1 MRRRTLALLAL
12 LFLTVNSAFAQGPR
26 RTTDFDQPIAALWQL
41 APVLPECAS
50 SSSVAQD
57 PPRNARSAPTINLVA
72 GGLTGG
78 VVGFF
83 GFGIAGALIAS
94 GLSDNQG
101 DGYEALGGFA
111 IGALVGESVLL
122 PLGVH
127 LTNRRQ
133 GDYGVSLLASAGIAA
148 LGLGL
153 TGALQD
159 MGIVFLPAIPLAQL
173 VTSISLER
181 RTAD

>member
-1 MRRRTLALLAL
+1 MRFISWSVALVLLA
-12 LFLTVNSAFAQGPR
+12 
-26 RTTDFDQPIAALWQL
+26 
-41 APVLPECAS
+41 CAS
-50 SSSVAQD
+50 SSVVAQGPLRDYRFNSVALRTTTIQTRD
-57 PPRNARSAPTINLVA
+57 VPTINLVA

-127 LTNRRQ
+127 VANGRR
-133 GDYGVSLLASAGIAA
+133 GDYGISFLASMGIAA
-148 LGLGL
+148 LGLSL
-153 TGALQD
+153 TGAMDD
-159 MGIVFLPAIPLAQL
+159 MAVVFLPAIPIAQL
-173 VTSISLER
+173 ITTISLER
-181 RTAD
+181 RTTN

>member
-1 MRRRTLALLAL
+1 MR
-12 LFLTVNSAFAQGPR
+12 SISS
-26 RTTDFDQPIAALWQL
+26 IAALVLL
-41 APVLPECAS
+41 ACAS
-50 SSSVAQD
+50 SSAVAQGPLRDYRFD
-57 PPRNARSAPTINLVA
+57 PLPLAAATIQTREVPTINLVA
-72 GGLTGG
+72 GGLTAG

-94 GLSDNQG
+94 GMSDNQG

-111 IGALVGESVLL
+111 IGALVGESVFL

-127 LTNRRQ
+127 LVNRRQ

-173 VTSISLER
+173 VASISLER
-181 RTAD
+181 KTAN